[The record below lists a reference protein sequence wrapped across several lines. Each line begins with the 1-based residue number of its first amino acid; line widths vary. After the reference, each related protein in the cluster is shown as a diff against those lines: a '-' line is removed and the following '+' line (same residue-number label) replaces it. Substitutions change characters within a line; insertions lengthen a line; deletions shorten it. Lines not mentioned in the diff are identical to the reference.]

1 MQAHGAISSEA
12 ADYLAFLAKGQL
24 PPAGISLV
32 RHAGDAIIDGI
43 KYSFGCGTG
52 WAGVGGLCG
61 GLEGGLGGC

>member
-43 KYSFGCGTG
+43 KYSFGCGP
-52 WAGVGGLCG
+52 AGGA
-61 GLEGGLGGC
+61 